1 MSLRDRK
8 FFQIGV
14 NEYVPAM
21 QYGAAPIHGAPARFD
36 LGIPATAAAAAIAT
50 GISAQGALNVITY
63 LTTPVV
69 VDGTY
74 GRSLTYTPSG
84 VPGTNNLTDII
95 GYDYLGQPMFERITG
110 ASAASAL
117 IAGLKAFKFVVGTR
131 LILAASNA
139 ITFTI
144 GTGLVLGLPY
154 KGKIFGAKE
163 GATELTFAQINT
175 ATVAPVLTD
184 PATGLT
190 GEPRG
195 MYTPLTPPN
204 GVLQYELAMNGD
216 NSVNASNNGGMYGI
230 RHATF

>member
-8 FFQIGV
+8 FFQVGV
-14 NEYVPAM
+14 NMYVPGA
-21 QYGAAPIHGAPARFD
+21 QYGAAPIHQAPARFD
-36 LGIPATAAAAAIAT
+36 LGIPATAAPAAVAT
-50 GISAQGALNVITY
+50 GISAQGTLNVITY
-63 LTTPVV
+63 LALPITI
-69 VDGTY
+69 DGTY

-110 ASAASAL
+110 AAAASAL
-117 IAGLKAFKFVVGTR
+117 IAGLKAFKTVIGTR

-144 GTGLVLGLPY
+144 GTGLVLGIPY
-154 KGKIFGAKE
+154 KGKIFAVKE
-163 GATELTFAQINT
+163 GATELTFAQVNT
-175 ATVAPVLTD
+175 ASVAPVLTD

-195 MYTPLTPPN
+195 MYTPLTAPN
-204 GVLQYELAMNGD
+204 GVLQYEISMNGD
-216 NSVNASNNGGMYGI
+216 GSVNAANNGGLYGI
-230 RHATF
+230 RHAAF